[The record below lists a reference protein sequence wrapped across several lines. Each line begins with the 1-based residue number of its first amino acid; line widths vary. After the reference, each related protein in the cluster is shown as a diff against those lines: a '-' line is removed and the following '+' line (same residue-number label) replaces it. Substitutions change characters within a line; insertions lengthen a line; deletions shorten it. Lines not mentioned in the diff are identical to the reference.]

1 MCVALSFVLFVVLN
15 IGPVLALCFYWA
27 AVQCKTNA
35 FSIALPHVGDA
46 ATSVQHSKLSRTNC
60 PSTFVPLMNLWSD
73 IVPRIQHLAAERKH
87 KLLLVICGRGPPI
100 PPPVVTVLSEK
111 LRSIAIKMSQLQSF
125 QDRVKVSSIYTPPM
139 PPSETSNAKG
149 NPKMDPTI
157 EPIRETLPP
166 TIADVPESTRHLL
179 DPAAS
184 ALRLRSRLAHLS
196 QTTWMGAVI

>member
-1 MCVALSFVLFVVLN
+1 M
-15 IGPVLALCFYWA
+15 LALCFYWA

-35 FSIALPHVGDA
+35 LSIALPHVGDA
-46 ATSVQHSKLSRTNC
+46 ATSAQHSKLSRTNC

-139 PPSETSNAKG
+139 PPSETTNA
-149 NPKMDPTI
+149 
-157 EPIRETLPP
+157 ELPFSV
-166 TIADVPESTRHLL
+166 TA
-179 DPAAS
+179 
-184 ALRLRSRLAHLS
+184 
-196 QTTWMGAVI
+196 TTTPQNL